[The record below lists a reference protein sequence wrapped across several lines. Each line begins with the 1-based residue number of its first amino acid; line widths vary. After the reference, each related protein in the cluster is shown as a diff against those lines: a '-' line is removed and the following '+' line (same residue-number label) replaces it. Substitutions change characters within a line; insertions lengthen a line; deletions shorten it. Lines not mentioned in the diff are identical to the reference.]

1 MSRKCNV
8 IHWQWGTDFLSKKPL
23 AVLPTDIRKSLSWDI
38 DSSSIFT
45 KLAPL
50 RRTQNFP
57 HKFPLLL
64 YVWARWV
71 QPTLLPASLTPVL
84 ILPHLILDLP
94 DSLTSSGFPTEVLS
108 LLFGVFLVSRMC
120 GPKILHERQKV
131 WNSSWGFF
139 ILLPCYLFRT
149 YNIFHSTL
157 FQPCQF
163 IYILLGQKPSC
174 HYLLQT
180 LTYLDLSVFV
190 YETGGQNFNFFKHA
204 RKSIC
209 SVVIVRIVCFNI

>member
-149 YNIFHSTL
+149 YKYFPQHLISTVPIHIHPSGPETKLSLSFTNTDIFR
-157 FQPCQF
+157 
-163 IYILLGQKPSC
+163 
-174 HYLLQT
+174 
-180 LTYLDLSVFV
+180 
-190 YETGGQNFNFFKHA
+190 FK
-204 RKSIC
+204 
-209 SVVIVRIVCFNI
+209 CFCIRDRRTEF